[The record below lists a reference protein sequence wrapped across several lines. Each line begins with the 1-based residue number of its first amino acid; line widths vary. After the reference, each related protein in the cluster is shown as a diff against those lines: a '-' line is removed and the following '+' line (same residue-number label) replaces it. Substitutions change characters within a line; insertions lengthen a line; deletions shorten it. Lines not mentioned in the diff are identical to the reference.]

1 MTVEYKNWSPQGHR
15 HLSWWQIHADNLQ
28 FQGHLDLTYQETV
41 ALLYGQLT
49 THITLRNT
57 TFSIH

>member
-41 ALLYGQLT
+41 ALL
-49 THITLRNT
+49 
-57 TFSIH
+57 